1 MSGRVSVALLKL
13 GFWLPLVVCTWLALF
28 PDPSEISIF
37 KISDVLLHAF
47 AFTYLS
53 FTLAVAYPRRSLLQI
68 FCLMLGYGLL
78 IEIVQSFEV
87 SRSAELKD
95 LLVDIVG
102 IGFGLLL
109 ARLLA
114 EWTRR
119 LVFRLFGLTNTVQT

>member
-1 MSGRVSVALLKL
+1 MSVALLKL
-13 GFWLPLVVCTWLALF
+13 GFWLPLVLCTWLALV
-28 PDPSEISIF
+28 PDPSEISVF

-53 FTLAVAYPRRSLLQI
+53 FTLAVAYPQRSLPQI

-78 IEIVQSFEV
+78 IEVVQSFEV

-119 LVFRLFGLTNTVQT
+119 LVSRLFDRTRSVQS

>member
-1 MSGRVSVALLKL
+1 MSATLLKI
-13 GFWLPLVVCTWLALF
+13 GFWLPLAICTWLALF
-28 PDPSEISIF
+28 PDPPEISVF

-53 FTLAVAYPRRSLLQI
+53 FTLAVAYPQRSRAQI

-78 IEIVQSFEV
+78 IEVVQSFEA

-95 LLVDIVG
+95 LLVDVLG

-114 EWTRR
+114 AWTRR
-119 LVFRLFGLTNTVQT
+119 LASRLFDRTGSVQS